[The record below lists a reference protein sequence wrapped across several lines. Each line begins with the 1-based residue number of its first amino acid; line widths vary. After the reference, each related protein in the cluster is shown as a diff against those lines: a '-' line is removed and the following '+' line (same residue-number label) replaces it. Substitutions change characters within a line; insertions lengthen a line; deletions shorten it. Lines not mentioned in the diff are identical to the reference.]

1 MNMEATTRNYEM
13 NNILPLRKHV
23 KKIFIAIQYLS
34 GVGVAAHRD
43 CWKIS
48 YTPAYYGMPYK
59 NPHVIIACRSLAEA
73 QNQISAKP
81 HF

>member
-1 MNMEATTRNYEM
+1 MHITVTARQSTSLLVT
-13 NNILPLRKHV
+13 HV
-23 KKIFIAIQYLS
+23 SVSVTAR
-34 GVGVAAHRD
+34 RD

>member
-1 MNMEATTRNYEM
+1 MTAPVYHISMHITVTARQSTSLLVT
-13 NNILPLRKHV
+13 HV
-23 KKIFIAIQYLS
+23 S
-34 GVGVAAHRD
+34 VTAHRD

-73 QNQISAKP
+73 QNQISVKP